1 MMRYDEQRFG
11 DIGGNGGGGIGVGG
25 IDEQWWLVVNEKQTS
40 IWFLYNNDEESY
52 LLPLYI

>member
-11 DIGGNGGGGIGVGG
+11 DIGGNGGGGIGGGG
-25 IDEQWWLVVNEKQTS
+25 IDGQWWLVVNEKQTS